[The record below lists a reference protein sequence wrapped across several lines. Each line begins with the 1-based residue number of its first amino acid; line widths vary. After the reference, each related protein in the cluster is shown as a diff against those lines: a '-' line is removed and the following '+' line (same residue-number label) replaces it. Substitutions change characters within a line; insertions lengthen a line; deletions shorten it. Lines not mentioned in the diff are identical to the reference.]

1 MNNKFNLSGRNALIT
16 GAAGLL
22 GKQHAI
28 ALLEMGARVV
38 LTDTNMVGLSVIQT
52 ALTGSYPEEK
62 IITSFMD
69 VTSLA
74 SIKKVQSSLITD
86 GIHVSILINN
96 AAINYCK
103 SIEEISLNEWNSVID
118 TNLTSYFYIIKKCLP
133 LMKYGSKIVNVSS
146 IAGRSKSLV
155 SGVHYTSSK
164 AGLIGL
170 TRQLAQELGPKG
182 ININCVCPS
191 QTLTP
196 MLERSMTNEQLSELS
211 NNIPLRRIAKVN
223 EIVKPILFLCSEDAS
238 YIHGACLD
246 INGGQ
251 L

>member
-1 MNNKFNLSGRNALIT
+1 MKNKVVVIVGGSKGI
-16 GAAGLL
+16 GKGLYDAFIEADCIV
-22 GKQHAI
+22 H
-28 ALLEMGARVV
+28 
-38 LTDTNMVGLSVIQT
+38 
-52 ALTGSYPEEK
+52 
-62 IITSFMD
+62 
-69 VTSLA
+69 
-74 SIKKVQSSLITD
+74 SISRKNCDITD
-86 GIHVSILINN
+86 PNQIDSYFNKLDKVDILINN

-103 SIEEISLNEWNSVID
+103 PIKEISLNEWNSVIN
-118 TNLTSYFYIIKKCLP
+118 TNVTSYFYIIKKCLP
-133 LMKYGSKIVNVSS
+133 LMSKGGKIVNVSS

-196 MLERSMTNEQLSELS
+196 MLKRSMTNKQLSKLED
-211 NNIPLRRIAKVN
+211 NIPLRRVAQVS
-223 EIVKPILFLCSEDAS
+223 EIVKPILFLCSKDAS

-246 INGGQ
+246 VNGGQ

>member
-1 MNNKFNLSGRNALIT
+1 MKNKIVVVVGGSKGIGKGIVDTFNDLGAIVYSLSRDNCDIT
-16 GAAGLL
+16 
-22 GKQHAI
+22 
-28 ALLEMGARVV
+28 
-38 LTDTNMVGLSVIQT
+38 N
-52 ALTGSYPEEK
+52 
-62 IITSFMD
+62 
-69 VTSLA
+69 
-74 SIKKVQSSLITD
+74 KKDIDNIFDNLKEVD
-86 GIHVSILINN
+86 ILINN

-103 SIEEISLNEWNSVID
+103 PIEEISLNEWNDVIN

-133 LMKYGSKIVNVSS
+133 LMKKGGKIVNVSS
-146 IAGRSKSLV
+146 IAGRDKSLV

-191 QTLTP
+191 QPLTP
-196 MLERSMTNEQLSELS
+196 MLKRSMTDKQLSDLES
-211 NNIPLRRIAKVN
+211 NIPLRRVAQVS
-223 EIVKPILFLCSEDAS
+223 EVVKPILFLCSEDAS

>member
-1 MNNKFNLSGRNALIT
+1 MFMNDKIVVVVGGSKGIGLGICDAFNNMGYKVHSISRENCDITKYDQIDSYFKNINK
-16 GAAGLL
+16 
-22 GKQHAI
+22 
-28 ALLEMGARVV
+28 V
-38 LTDTNMVGLSVIQT
+38 D
-52 ALTGSYPEEK
+52 
-62 IITSFMD
+62 
-69 VTSLA
+69 
-74 SIKKVQSSLITD
+74 
-86 GIHVSILINN
+86 ILINN
-96 AAINYCK
+96 AAINFCK
-103 SIEEISLNEWNSVID
+103 PIEDISLNEWDSVIK
-118 TNLTSYFYIIKKCLP
+118 TNLTSYFYIIQKCLP
-133 LMKYGSKIVNVSS
+133 LMKRGGKIVNVSS
-146 IAGRSKSLV
+146 IAGRNKSLV

-170 TRQLAQELGPKG
+170 TRQLSQELGPKG

-196 MLERSMTNEQLSELS
+196 MLKNSMTAKQINKLKDQ
-211 NNIPLRRIAKVN
+211 IPLRRIAEVK

>member
-1 MNNKFNLSGRNALIT
+1 MKNKVVVIVGGSKGIGKGVVNAFTNL
-16 GAAGLL
+16 GAIV
-22 GKQHAI
+22 H
-28 ALLEMGARVV
+28 
-38 LTDTNMVGLSVIQT
+38 
-52 ALTGSYPEEK
+52 
-62 IITSFMD
+62 
-69 VTSLA
+69 
-74 SIKKVQSSLITD
+74 SISRDSCDITD
-86 GIHVSILINN
+86 PEQIYSYFSKLDKVDILINN

-103 SIEEISLNEWNSVID
+103 PIEEITLNEWNSVID
-118 TNLTSYFYIIKKCLP
+118 TNLTSFFYIIKTCLP
-133 LMKYGSKIVNVSS
+133 LMKEGSKIVNVSS

-196 MLERSMTNEQLSELS
+196 MLERSMTKSEIYELS
-211 NNIPLRRIAKVN
+211 KNIPLKRIAQIN
-223 EIVKPILFLCSEDAS
+223 EIVKPILFLCSDDAS

>member
-1 MNNKFNLSGRNALIT
+1 MKNKIVIVVGGSKGIGKGIVDAFTNLGAVVHSLNRDNCDIT
-16 GAAGLL
+16 
-22 GKQHAI
+22 
-28 ALLEMGARVV
+28 
-38 LTDTNMVGLSVIQT
+38 N
-52 ALTGSYPEEK
+52 
-62 IITSFMD
+62 
-69 VTSLA
+69 
-74 SIKKVQSSLITD
+74 KKDIDKVFGTLD
-86 GIHVSILINN
+86 KVDILINN

-103 SIEEISLNEWNSVID
+103 PIEEISLNEWNNVIN

-133 LMKYGSKIVNVSS
+133 LMKAGGKIVNVSS

-196 MLERSMTNEQLSELS
+196 MLKRSMTNEQLSDLES
-211 NNIPLRRIAKVN
+211 KIPLRRVAQVS
-223 EIVKPILFLCSEDAS
+223 EVVKPILFLCSKDAS

>member
-1 MNNKFNLSGRNALIT
+1 MKNKVVVIVGGSKGIGKGVVDAFTNL
-16 GAAGLL
+16 GAIV
-22 GKQHAI
+22 H
-28 ALLEMGARVV
+28 
-38 LTDTNMVGLSVIQT
+38 
-52 ALTGSYPEEK
+52 
-62 IITSFMD
+62 
-69 VTSLA
+69 
-74 SIKKVQSSLITD
+74 SISRDSCDITD
-86 GIHVSILINN
+86 PEQIYSYFSKLDKVDILINN

-103 SIEEISLNEWNSVID
+103 PIEEITLNEWNSVID
-118 TNLTSYFYIIKKCLP
+118 TNLTSFFYIIKTCLP
-133 LMKYGSKIVNVSS
+133 LMKEGSKIVNVSS

-196 MLERSMTNEQLSELS
+196 MLEQSMTKTQIRELS
-211 NNIPLRRIAKVN
+211 KNIPLRRIAQIN
-223 EIVKPILFLCSEDAS
+223 EIVKPILFLCSDDAS

>member
-1 MNNKFNLSGRNALIT
+1 MFMKNKTVIVVGGSKGIGKGVVDAFTNLGAIVYSISKGNCDITNSDQIDSYFDKFN
-16 GAAGLL
+16 
-22 GKQHAI
+22 
-28 ALLEMGARVV
+28 
-38 LTDTNMVGLSVIQT
+38 
-52 ALTGSYPEEK
+52 
-62 IITSFMD
+62 
-69 VTSLA
+69 
-74 SIKKVQSSLITD
+74 KVD
-86 GIHVSILINN
+86 ILINN

-103 SIEEISLNEWNSVID
+103 PIEEISLNEWNGVIN

-133 LMKYGSKIVNVSS
+133 LMKGGSKIVNVSS

-182 ININCVCPS
+182 ININCICPS

-196 MLERSMTNEQLSELS
+196 MLERSMTNEQLSELES
-211 NNIPLRRIAKVN
+211 KIPLRRVAQVS
-223 EIVKPILFLCSEDAS
+223 EVVKPILFLCSDDAS

>member
-1 MNNKFNLSGRNALIT
+1 MKHKTVIVVGGSKGIGKGVVNSFTKKGYNVYSISRNNCDIT
-16 GAAGLL
+16 NT
-22 GKQHAI
+22 QDI
-28 ALLEMGARVV
+28 DR
-38 LTDTNMVGLSVIQT
+38 
-52 ALTGSYPEEK
+52 Y
-62 IITSFMD
+62 F
-69 VTSLA
+69 A
-74 SIKKVQSSLITD
+74 SIPNVD
-86 GIHVSILINN
+86 ILVNN
-96 AAINYCK
+96 AAINFCK
-103 SIEEISLNEWNSVID
+103 KIEEIDFNEWNDVIS
-118 TNLTSYFYIIKKCLP
+118 TNLSSYYYIIKTVLP
-133 LMKYGSKIVNVSS
+133 KMCKGGKIVNVSS

-196 MLERSMTNEQLSELS
+196 MLKRSMNENQLKELS
-211 NNIPLRRIAKVN
+211 SNIPLRRIATID
-223 EIVKPILFLCSEDAS
+223 EIVNPILFLCSEGAS

>member
-1 MNNKFNLSGRNALIT
+1 MKNKIVVVVGGST
-16 GAAGLL
+16 GI
-22 GKQHAI
+22 GKGI
-28 ALLEMGARVV
+28 VDSFKKLGARVESISRSNC
-38 LTDTNMVGLSVIQT
+38 D
-52 ALTGSYPEEK
+52 
-62 IITSFMD
+62 IT
-69 VTSLA
+69 
-74 SIKKVQSSLITD
+74 KKEDIDFYFSD
-86 GIHVSILINN
+86 IHKVDILINN

-103 SIEEISLNEWNSVID
+103 PIENISLNEWDEVIN
-118 TNLTSYFYIIKKCLP
+118 TNLTSYFYIIKKCIP
-133 LMKYGSKIVNVSS
+133 LMSKGSKIINVSS

-196 MLERSMTNEQLSELS
+196 MLERSMTKKQLKELS
-211 NNIPLRRIAKVN
+211 SNIPLRRIAN
-223 EIVKPILFLCSEDAS
+223 IDEIVNPILFLCSEGAS

>member
-1 MNNKFNLSGRNALIT
+1 MKNKVVVIVGGSKGI
-16 GAAGLL
+16 GKGLYDAFID
-22 GKQHAI
+22 KDCIVH
-28 ALLEMGARVV
+28 
-38 LTDTNMVGLSVIQT
+38 
-52 ALTGSYPEEK
+52 
-62 IITSFMD
+62 
-69 VTSLA
+69 
-74 SIKKVQSSLITD
+74 SISRKNCDITD
-86 GIHVSILINN
+86 PEQIYSYFSKLNKVDILINN

-103 SIEEISLNEWNSVID
+103 PIEEITLNDWNGVID
-118 TNLTSYFYIIKKCLP
+118 TNLTSFFFIIKTCLP
-133 LMKYGSKIVNVSS
+133 LMKKGSKIVNVSS

-191 QTLTP
+191 QTMTE
-196 MLERSMTNEQLSELS
+196 MLKESMSEEAIAELES
-211 NNIPLRRIAKVN
+211 RIPIRRIATTK
-223 EIVKPILFLCSEDAS
+223 EQAMPILFLCSNAAS
-238 YIHGACLD
+238 YISGAAID

>member
-1 MNNKFNLSGRNALIT
+1 MFMKNKVVVIVGGSKGIGEGLYNAFID
-16 GAAGLL
+16 
-22 GKQHAI
+22 
-28 ALLEMGARVV
+28 RDCVV
-38 LTDTNMVGLSVIQT
+38 HSISRKNCD
-52 ALTGSYPEEK
+52 
-62 IITSFMD
+62 ITSPDQIDSYFD
-69 VTSLA
+69 RLD
-74 SIKKVQSSLITD
+74 KVD
-86 GIHVSILINN
+86 ILINN

-103 SIEEISLNEWNSVID
+103 PIEEISLNEWNGVID

-133 LMKYGSKIVNVSS
+133 KMDRGSKIVNVSS

-196 MLERSMTNEQLSELS
+196 MLKRSMTDEQLSDLES
-211 NNIPLRRIAKVN
+211 NIPLRRVAQVS
-223 EIVKPILFLCSEDAS
+223 EVVKPILFLCSDDAS

-246 INGGQ
+246 VNGGQ

>member
-1 MNNKFNLSGRNALIT
+1 MFMKNKIVVVVGGSKGIGKGIVNAFNDLGAVVYSLSRDNCDIT
-16 GAAGLL
+16 N
-22 GKQHAI
+22 KKDI
-28 ALLEMGARVV
+28 
-38 LTDTNMVGLSVIQT
+38 N
-52 ALTGSYPEEK
+52 K
-62 IITSFMD
+62 IFD
-69 VTSLA
+69 NLD
-74 SIKKVQSSLITD
+74 KVD
-86 GIHVSILINN
+86 ILINN

-103 SIEEISLNEWNSVID
+103 PIEEISLNEWNSVID

-133 LMKYGSKIVNVSS
+133 LMSEGSKIVNVSS

-196 MLERSMTNEQLSELS
+196 MLERSMTNEQLNKLES
-211 NNIPLRRIAKVN
+211 NIPLRRVAQVS
-223 EIVKPILFLCSEDAS
+223 EVVKPILFLCSDDAS

-246 INGGQ
+246 VNGGQ

>member
-1 MNNKFNLSGRNALIT
+1 MKNKIVVVVGGSKGIGKGIVDTFNDLGAIVYSLSRDNCDIT
-16 GAAGLL
+16 
-22 GKQHAI
+22 
-28 ALLEMGARVV
+28 
-38 LTDTNMVGLSVIQT
+38 N
-52 ALTGSYPEEK
+52 
-62 IITSFMD
+62 
-69 VTSLA
+69 
-74 SIKKVQSSLITD
+74 KKDIDNIFDNLKEVD
-86 GIHVSILINN
+86 ILINN

-103 SIEEISLNEWNSVID
+103 PIEEISLNEWNDVIN

-133 LMKYGSKIVNVSS
+133 LMKKGGKIVNVSS
-146 IAGRSKSLV
+146 IAGRDKSLV

-196 MLERSMTNEQLSELS
+196 MLKRSMTNEQLSDLES
-211 NNIPLRRIAKVN
+211 KIPLRRVAQVS
-223 EIVKPILFLCSEDAS
+223 EIVKPILFLCSKDAS

-246 INGGQ
+246 VNGGQ

>member
-1 MNNKFNLSGRNALIT
+1 MKNKTVVVVGGST
-16 GAAGLL
+16 GIGEGIVNSFKKL
-22 GKQHAI
+22 
-28 ALLEMGARVV
+28 GARVESISRSNC
-38 LTDTNMVGLSVIQT
+38 D
-52 ALTGSYPEEK
+52 
-62 IITSFMD
+62 IT
-69 VTSLA
+69 
-74 SIKKVQSSLITD
+74 KKEDIDFYFSD
-86 GIHVSILINN
+86 IHKVDILINN

-103 SIEEISLNEWNSVID
+103 PIEDISLDEWNEVID
-118 TNLTSYFYIIKKCLP
+118 TNLTSYFYIIKKCIP
-133 LMKYGSKIVNVSS
+133 LMGRGGKIVNISS
-146 IAGRSKSLV
+146 IAGRNKSLV

-164 AGLIGL
+164 AGIIGL

-196 MLERSMTNEQLSELS
+196 MLKKSMTEEQLINLK
-211 NNIPLRRIAKVN
+211 NNIPLRRIALIN
-223 EIVKPILFLCSEDAS
+223 DIVKPILFLCSEDAS

>member
-1 MNNKFNLSGRNALIT
+1 MKNKVVVIVGGSKGIGEGLYNAFID
-16 GAAGLL
+16 
-22 GKQHAI
+22 
-28 ALLEMGARVV
+28 RDCVV
-38 LTDTNMVGLSVIQT
+38 HSISRKNCD
-52 ALTGSYPEEK
+52 
-62 IITSFMD
+62 ITSPDQIDSYFD
-69 VTSLA
+69 RLD
-74 SIKKVQSSLITD
+74 KVD
-86 GIHVSILINN
+86 ILINN

-103 SIEEISLNEWNSVID
+103 PIEEISLNEWNGVID

-133 LMKYGSKIVNVSS
+133 KMDRGSKIVNVSS

-196 MLERSMTNEQLSELS
+196 MLKRSMTDEQLSDLES
-211 NNIPLRRIAKVN
+211 NIPLRRVAQVS
-223 EIVKPILFLCSEDAS
+223 EVVKPILFLCSDDAS

-246 INGGQ
+246 VNGGQ

>member
-1 MNNKFNLSGRNALIT
+1 MSMKNKVVVIVGGSKGI
-16 GAAGLL
+16 GKGLYDAFID
-22 GKQHAI
+22 KDCIVH
-28 ALLEMGARVV
+28 
-38 LTDTNMVGLSVIQT
+38 
-52 ALTGSYPEEK
+52 
-62 IITSFMD
+62 
-69 VTSLA
+69 
-74 SIKKVQSSLITD
+74 SISRKNCDITD
-86 GIHVSILINN
+86 PDQINSYFNKLDKVDILINN

-103 SIEEISLNEWNSVID
+103 PIEEISLNEWSSVID
-118 TNLTSYFYIIKKCLP
+118 TNLTSFFYIIKKCLP
-133 LMKYGSKIVNVSS
+133 LMKRGSKIVNVSS
-146 IAGRSKSLV
+146 IAGRSKNLV

-196 MLERSMTNEQLSELS
+196 MLEQSMTTRQIDKLSKD
-211 NNIPLRRIAKVN
+211 IPLRRVAQID
-223 EIVKPILFLCSEDAS
+223 EIVKPILFLCSDDAS
-238 YIHGACLD
+238 YVHGACLD

>member
-1 MNNKFNLSGRNALIT
+1 MSMKNKIVVVVGGST
-16 GAAGLL
+16 GI
-22 GKQHAI
+22 GKGI
-28 ALLEMGARVV
+28 VDSFKKLGARVESISRSNCDI
-38 LTDTNMVGLSVIQT
+38 TK
-52 ALTGSYPEEK
+52 EK
-62 IITSFMD
+62 DIDFYFS
-69 VTSLA
+69 
-74 SIKKVQSSLITD
+74 
-86 GIHVSILINN
+86 GIHKVDILINN

-103 SIEEISLNEWNSVID
+103 SIENISLNEWNEVIN
-118 TNLTSYFYIIKKCLP
+118 TNLTSYFYIIKKCIP
-133 LMKYGSKIVNVSS
+133 LMSKGSKIINVSS

-196 MLERSMTNEQLSELS
+196 MLERSMTKKQLKELS
-211 NNIPLRRIAKVN
+211 SNIPLRRVATVD
-223 EIVKPILFLCSEDAS
+223 EIVNPILFLCSEGAS

>member
-1 MNNKFNLSGRNALIT
+1 MKNKTVVVVGGST
-16 GAAGLL
+16 GI
-22 GKQHAI
+22 GKGI
-28 ALLEMGARVV
+28 VGSFKKLGARVESISRSNCDI
-38 LTDTNMVGLSVIQT
+38 TKKEDID
-52 ALTGSYPEEK
+52 SYFSD
-62 IITSFMD
+62 IH
-69 VTSLA
+69 
-74 SIKKVQSSLITD
+74 KVD
-86 GIHVSILINN
+86 ILINN

-103 SIEEISLNEWNSVID
+103 PIENISLNEWDEVIN
-118 TNLTSYFYIIKKCLP
+118 TNLTSYFYIIKKCIP
-133 LMKYGSKIVNVSS
+133 LMSKGSKIINVSS

-196 MLERSMTNEQLSELS
+196 MLERSMTKKQLKELS
-211 NNIPLRRIAKVN
+211 SNIPLRRIAN
-223 EIVKPILFLCSEDAS
+223 IDEIVNPILFLCSEGAS

>member
-1 MNNKFNLSGRNALIT
+1 MKNKTVIVVGGSKGIGKGVVDAFTNL
-16 GAAGLL
+16 GA
-22 GKQHAI
+22 I
-28 ALLEMGARVV
+28 VYS
-38 LTDTNMVGLSVIQT
+38 LSRDNCD
-52 ALTGSYPEEK
+52 
-62 IITSFMD
+62 ITSKRDIDEFFD
-69 VTSLA
+69 DFG
-74 SIKKVQSSLITD
+74 KVD
-86 GIHVSILINN
+86 ILINN

-103 SIEEISLNEWNSVID
+103 PIEEISLNEWNKVIN

-133 LMKYGSKIVNVSS
+133 LMEGGSKIVNVSS

-196 MLERSMTNEQLSELS
+196 MLERSMTNEQLSELES
-211 NNIPLRRIAKVN
+211 KIPLRRVAQVS
-223 EIVKPILFLCSEDAS
+223 EVVKPILFLCSDDAS

>member
-1 MNNKFNLSGRNALIT
+1 MKNKVVVIVGGSKGIGEGLYNAFIDRDCIVHSISRKNCDIT
-16 GAAGLL
+16 AADQIDSYFDRL
-22 GKQHAI
+22 GK
-28 ALLEMGARVV
+28 V
-38 LTDTNMVGLSVIQT
+38 D
-52 ALTGSYPEEK
+52 
-62 IITSFMD
+62 
-69 VTSLA
+69 
-74 SIKKVQSSLITD
+74 
-86 GIHVSILINN
+86 ILINN

-103 SIEEISLNEWNSVID
+103 PIEEISLNEWNGVID
-118 TNLTSYFYIIKKCLP
+118 TNLTSYFYIIKKCIP
-133 LMKYGSKIVNVSS
+133 KMSHYGKIVNVSS

-196 MLERSMTNEQLSELS
+196 MLKRSMTDEQLSDLES
-211 NNIPLRRIAKVN
+211 NIPLRRVAQVS
-223 EIVKPILFLCSEDAS
+223 EVVKPILFLCSDDAS

-246 INGGQ
+246 VNGGQ

>member
-1 MNNKFNLSGRNALIT
+1 MKNKIVVVVGGSKGIGKGIVDTFNDLGAIVYSLSRDNCDIT
-16 GAAGLL
+16 
-22 GKQHAI
+22 
-28 ALLEMGARVV
+28 
-38 LTDTNMVGLSVIQT
+38 N
-52 ALTGSYPEEK
+52 
-62 IITSFMD
+62 
-69 VTSLA
+69 
-74 SIKKVQSSLITD
+74 KKDIDNIFDNLKEVD
-86 GIHVSILINN
+86 ILINN

-103 SIEEISLNEWNSVID
+103 PIEEISLNEWNDVIN

-133 LMKYGSKIVNVSS
+133 LMKKGGKIVNVSS
-146 IAGRSKSLV
+146 IAGRDKSLV

-196 MLERSMTNEQLSELS
+196 MLKRSMTDKQLSNLE
-211 NNIPLRRIAKVN
+211 NKIPLRRIAQVS
-223 EIVKPILFLCSEDAS
+223 EVVKPILFLCSDDAS

-246 INGGQ
+246 VNGGQ

>member
-1 MNNKFNLSGRNALIT
+1 MKNKIVVVVGGSKGIGKGIVDTFNDLGAIVYSLSRDNC
-16 GAAGLL
+16 
-22 GKQHAI
+22 
-28 ALLEMGARVV
+28 
-38 LTDTNMVGLSVIQT
+38 D
-52 ALTGSYPEEK
+52 
-62 IITSFMD
+62 ITS
-69 VTSLA
+69 
-74 SIKKVQSSLITD
+74 KKDIDEFFDYLEQDEDCDCDDFSPKVD
-86 GIHVSILINN
+86 ILINN

-103 SIEEISLNEWNSVID
+103 PIEEISLNEWNGVID

-133 LMKYGSKIVNVSS
+133 KMDRGSKIVNVSS

-196 MLERSMTNEQLSELS
+196 MLERSMTNEQLSDLES
-211 NNIPLRRIAKVN
+211 NIPLRRVAQVS
-223 EIVKPILFLCSEDAS
+223 EVVKPILFLCSDDAS
-238 YIHGACLD
+238 YILGACLD
-246 INGGQ
+246 VNGGQ